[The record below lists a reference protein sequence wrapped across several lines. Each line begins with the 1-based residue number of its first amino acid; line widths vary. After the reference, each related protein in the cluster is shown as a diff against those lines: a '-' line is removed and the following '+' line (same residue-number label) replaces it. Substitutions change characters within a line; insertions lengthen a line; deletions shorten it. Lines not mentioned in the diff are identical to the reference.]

1 MSTLYSIHSRQT
13 GALIAALD
21 KQSVVEIHR
30 GNDAFILHPDGAP
43 CYVTPKGGL
52 RKIAGNREISAELKR
67 LRRLR
72 EQH

>member
-1 MSTLYSIHSRQT
+1 MITLYSIHSRQT

-21 KQSVVEIHR
+21 KQSVVAIHPD
-30 GNDAFILHPDGAP
+30 NDVFILNPDGAP

-52 RKIAGNREISAELKR
+52 RKISGNREISAELKR

-72 EQH
+72 E